1 MQPIHIILTI
11 IAYFGVLILI
21 SYLTGKSA
29 NNQTFFKANNSS
41 PWYLVAFGMIG
52 ASLSGVTF
60 ISVPGWVATQQMG
73 YMQMVLGYV
82 VGYAVIGLVLL
93 PLYYKLNLTSI
104 YTYLEDRFGR
114 FSYKTGAWFFLLSRT
129 IGASFRL
136 FLVANVFQLI
146 LFDAYNIPFWVTVT
160 ITILLIWLYTF
171 KGGIKTIV
179 WTDTLQT
186 LFMLIAVGVSI
197 VMVKD
202 SLQIDNL
209 FSYVAE
215 NKLSKIFF
223 FENINAG
230 NYFWKQFFSGAF
242 IAIAMT
248 GLDQD
253 MMQKNLTCRN
263 LKDAQKN
270 MFWFTIVL
278 VVVNF
283 FFLALGILLTDYAS
297 VHELTAQKDQLF
309 PAIAMSEHAGFLTS
323 IFFLLGLI
331 AAAYSSADSALT
343 SLTTSFSIDILE
355 INKKE
360 NEVEK
365 EKIRKKIHIIFS
377 FILVATILIFK
388 YFIANV
394 SVIAKIFQFAGYTYG
409 PLLGLYAF
417 GLFTKHKVKDK
428 LVPVICVL
436 APILTYTIS
445 QFSKEKLG
453 FDFSFVILVLNG
465 LLTFLGL
472 AFISGESRRSEKAPS
487 SVSSIYAPIILSI
500 LGFTRS
506 IINGFQSTIG
516 IVFFMLAIIWLLI
529 ALNRVYKK

>member
-1 MQPIHIILTI
+1 MKPAYIILLI
-11 IAYFGVLILI
+11 VAYFSVLILI

-29 NNQTFFKANNSS
+29 DNRTFFKANNSS

-60 ISVPGWVATQQMG
+60 ISVPGWVEGQNMS
-73 YMQMVLGYV
+73 YFQMVLGYV

-104 YTYLEDRFGR
+104 YTYLDDRFGKY
-114 FSYKTGAWFFLLSRT
+114 SYKTGASFFLLSRT
-129 IGASFRL
+129 IGAAFRL
-136 FLVANVFQLI
+136 FLVANVLQII
-146 LFDAYNIPFWVTVT
+146 LFDAYGIPFWITVS

-186 LFMLIAVGVSI
+186 LFMLIAVGVCIYTISDEMEI
-197 VMVKD
+197 
-202 SLQIDNL
+202 SNI

-215 NKLSKIFF
+215 SELSKTFF
-223 FENINAG
+223 FDDVYAG
-230 NYFWKQFFSGAF
+230 SYFWKRFLAGAF
-242 IAIAMT
+242 VAIVMT

-278 VVVNF
+278 VIVNF
-283 FFLALGILLTDYAS
+283 FFLALGVLLTDYAQQNGIDA
-297 VHELTAQKDQLF
+297 HKDELF
-309 PAIAMSEHAGFLTS
+309 PIIATKGNLGLATA

-355 INKKE
+355 IDKKKDK
-360 NEVEK
+360 NEQEK
-365 EKIRKKIHIIFS
+365 TRKKIHILFS
-377 FILVATILIFK
+377 FILIATILVFK
-388 YFIANV
+388 YFIADE
-394 SVIAKIFQFAGYTYG
+394 SVIAKIFTFANYTYG

-417 GLFTKHKVKDK
+417 GLFTNLKVKDK
-428 LVPVICVL
+428 MVPFICL
-436 APILTYTIS
+436 ASPFLT
-445 QFSKEKLG
+445 FSINYLALEYIG
-453 FDFSFVILVLNG
+453 FDFGFSLLILNG
-465 LLTFLGL
+465 LVTFIGL
-472 AFISGESRRSEKAPS
+472 YIFKRK
-487 SVSSIYAPIILSI
+487 
-500 LGFTRS
+500 
-506 IINGFQSTIG
+506 
-516 IVFFMLAIIWLLI
+516 
-529 ALNRVYKK
+529 